1 MVSSA
6 ELKIQGPGYDML
18 SKSDL
23 VSDAARARTVRS
35 STPPGEES
43 AGDILLGDEHAE
55 SQFSD
60 TGDEL
65 ALALMDSLAEPK
77 DSDGASANSQLAKA
91 LRSGGL
97 ANSQAPKGGFA
108 NSQDPEGDCANPQA
122 PAEKMAG
129 AGPKRSQGEL
139 ADDRHQDDERPLK
152 RPRPQVD
159 INSITM
165 TSAAFKE
172 RYTRACPQRAWPAV
186 PTATSLCTWTPSSA

>member
-6 ELKIQGPGYDML
+6 ELKMQML
-18 SKSDL
+18 SKSDPVL
-23 VSDAARARTVRS
+23 DAARARS
-35 STPPGEES
+35 STPPGEER
-43 AGDILLGDEHAE
+43 AGDTLLGDGHAE
-55 SQFSD
+55 SPQFSD
-60 TGDEL
+60 AGDQL
-65 ALALMDSLAEPK
+65 ALALIEGLAEPK

-91 LRSGGL
+91 PRSGGL